1 MVGSLVS
8 PQLVT
13 VSCPLSQNL
22 FIARTFSQN
31 IINSSVANG
40 RPHGPQPH
48 PSWLLGG
55 LSFCGHSADTEFTI
69 AWPPGAQNMTFYSL
83 SLLGLESFLLHL
95 LKQPPSLKS
104 VVWMSC
110 WGLAPTHPLFSAS
123 CATMGLV
130 FSSHQCEDRLL
141 WWWLGPVFAHGCKHR
156 HSESGWIPCRFG
168 LAAVVRS
175 SLRPKASLVMAFWQG
190 L

>member
-1 MVGSLVS
+1 MFLSKKFVHVYNTFWLLSALLLLTCQAPASPLLPYKSLPHIHDWLFNVSQSLTWALSGTMAGSLVS

-13 VSCPLSQNL
+13 VSRPLSQNL

-31 IINSSVANG
+31 TINSSVSNG
-40 RPHGPQPH
+40 RPHGLQPH

-55 LSFCGHSADTEFTI
+55 LSFRGHSADTEFTI
-69 AWPPGAQNMTFYSL
+69 AWPPAAQNMTFYSL

-110 WGLAPTHPLFSAS
+110 
-123 CATMGLV
+123 
-130 FSSHQCEDRLL
+130 
-141 WWWLGPVFAHGCKHR
+141 
-156 HSESGWIPCRFG
+156 
-168 LAAVVRS
+168 
-175 SLRPKASLVMAFWQG
+175 
-190 L
+190 